1 MTDEYLPRVLCVDDE
16 PRVLEGLALHLRRR
30 FQLFLAASGD
40 EALEKLKAVGGA
52 AVVVSDMRMPG
63 MNGAVLLAKVR
74 NLYPDAIRILLTGE
88 PGRDT
93 LVSAVNSGQI
103 FRFLTKPCPPDEL
116 IASVQAA
123 VEQHRLITSERILL
137 QETLIGCIHS
147 LVDVLALTNPVAFGR
162 ASRLRRQALAF
173 AEHLGCAQGFWQ
185 LEAAAMLSQIGYLSL
200 PAELVEKVYYGERLT
215 PEEETLNQGVPEV
228 ASKLLHHVPRLEP
241 VVQILNSL
249 NYSTEQLQ
257 QLGHGPVGR
266 AARILR
272 IVTDFDGLTSQ
283 GNGPDIAMQVL
294 RSREER
300 YGAELVKEFATHL
313 GAGSGEMQV
322 VEMLLRLVRPGMTIL
337 QDVRTY
343 MGTLLVP
350 RGFEVTERFIER
362 MPNFGPELLNEK
374 VQVRIPAS
382 RAAGAGV

>member
-1 MTDEYLPRVLCVDDE
+1 MGDEQLPRVLCVDDE

-30 FQLFLAASGD
+30 FQLFLAVSG
-40 EALEKLKAVGGA
+40 EQALEKLRAAGGA
-52 AVVVSDMRMPG
+52 AVVISDMRMPG

-93 LVSAVNSGQI
+93 VVAAVNTGQI
-103 FRFLTKPCPPDEL
+103 FRFLTKPCPPDQL
-116 IASVQAA
+116 VACVQAA
-123 VEQHRLITSERILL
+123 VEQHRLVTSERILL

-162 ASRLRRQALAF
+162 ASRLRRQALSF
-173 AEHLGCAQGFWQ
+173 AGHLGCAQGFWQ
-185 LEAAAMLSQIGYLSL
+185 LEAAAMFSQIGYLSL

-215 PEEETLNQGVPEV
+215 PEEQILNRGVPEV
-228 ASKLLHHVPRLEP
+228 ASKLLNHVPRLEP
-241 VVQILNSL
+241 IVQILTSL
-249 NYSTEQLQ
+249 NSSAEELEQL
-257 QLGHGPVGR
+257 GNGPVGR

-272 IVTDFDGLTSQ
+272 LVTDFDALTSQ
-283 GNGPDIAMQVL
+283 GNSPDTAVQIL
-294 RSREER
+294 RGRDDN
-300 YGAELVKEFATHL
+300 YCDKLVEEFATHL

-322 VEMLLRLVRPGMTIL
+322 VEMPLRQVRPGMTIL

-343 MGTLLVP
+343 LGTLLVA

-362 MPNFGPELLNEK
+362 LPNFGAGILGEK
-374 VQVRIPAS
+374 VQVRIPA
-382 RAAGAGV
+382 AGAGGQGR